1 MSHEPIELRGC
12 TPEPLMAYL
21 KALGIFRLVA
31 EQKDKEARAWWH
43 NDTFMLRSTLDRD
56 SLVEFFLQEYRPT
69 PIVSPWN
76 NRFRTGV
83 MSGDKTGLDIIM
95 SSSERRFSDY
105 RCSIEE
111 SKSLLKREGFE
122 NRSIPG
128 KGAEKNRIHSKCR
141 TLFSDRTVE
150 WLDAVYV
157 LTHKEP
163 SYPPL
168 TSNGGTLGTSSSGD
182 ISMNFAKNLVEALGL
197 GKSRP
202 RNVPTLRDWLSGSLF
217 GDGNP
222 KLSAS
227 AGGQFSPGGWG
238 PNSTVGFEA
247 DSLINPWDFL
257 LMVEGTLAFTGAP
270 VRRLS
275 PESRSKAVFPFT
287 VNASAAG
294 YGTSSSSEYASARA
308 EFWAPLWDR
317 PSTLGELRHVASEG
331 RCQLGRSQ
339 ASNGAGFAR
348 AIAGLG
354 VERGVESFQRFGFMQ
369 RTGRDA
375 VFAASVGR
383 LAVKIQRE
391 SNLLFDL
398 DAWMQS
404 LRGQVRDNA
413 DLGTVFRQVE
423 DAIIEFCQ
431 RGRPRDLQDVL
442 IAVGRAERWM
452 SRSGLRENVRP
463 VNLSWEW
470 SRDSYDESLDDA
482 SSFRLACA
490 MSSIIGHVREQ
501 RKVGPIRENL
511 EPVDM
516 SKGTSW
522 KDDSTS
528 FVWSTGDPLANMLA
542 VLGRRCLEGRM
553 HGLDYPPLNAA
564 YSARLDDIVAFLNG
578 GVDVQRVADLA
589 LPLSF
594 VRYRRR
600 RLNEEDSQGQDSF
613 TAPFDLPSAYAV
625 MKLTL
630 LPSKFVCP
638 EFGADGEG
646 IDIAME
652 PSMLAMLRA
661 GRVQD
666 AYQVACRRLKASG
679 LRPLSEDSG
688 ISNRSEQGRR
698 LAAALLFPLDKG
710 NHKALAERALRKP
723 GRLETV

>member
-1 MSHEPIELRGC
+1 MSQDHTLELRGC

-31 EQKDKEARAWWH
+31 EQKDKDARAWWH
-43 NDTFMLRSTLDRD
+43 NDTFTLRSTLDRD
-56 SLVEFFLQEYRPT
+56 ALVDFFLEEYRPT

-83 MSGDKTGLDIIM
+83 MSGDKSGLDVIM
-95 SSSERRFSDY
+95 SSPQGRFSDY

-128 KGAEKNRIHSKCR
+128 KGAEKNSIHSKCR
-141 TLFSDRTVE
+141 ALFSDRAVD

-182 ISMNFAKNLVEALGL
+182 ISMNFAKNLVAGLGL
-197 GKSRP
+197 GKRRRKDAP
-202 RNVPTLRDWLSGSLF
+202 APQDWLKASLF
-217 GDGNP
+217 GSGSP
-222 KLSAS
+222 KLSKD

-257 LMVEGTLAFTGAP
+257 LLVEGTLALAGAP
-270 VRRLS
+270 ARRLS

-294 YGTSSSSEYASARA
+294 YSTSSSSEYASARA
-308 EFWAPLWDR
+308 EFWAPLWNR
-317 PSTLGELRHVASEG
+317 PSTLGELEHVVSEG
-331 RCQLGRSQ
+331 RAQLGKRQ

-354 VERGVESFQRFGFMQ
+354 TERGISSFQRFGFLQ

-383 LAVKIQRE
+383 LAVKVQPE

-398 DAWMQS
+398 DAWTQS

-413 DLGTVFRQVE
+413 GLGIVFRQVE

-431 RGRPRDLQDVL
+431 RGGPSGLQDVL
-442 IAVGRAERWM
+442 IAVGHAERWVA
-452 SRSGLRENVRP
+452 SSGLRENVAP
-463 VNLSWEW
+463 LSNLSSEW
-470 SRDSYDESLDDA
+470 LAHANDNSVE
-482 SSFRLACA
+482 FRLAKA
-490 MSSIIGHVREQ
+490 MSSILQEPSQGI
-501 RKVGPIRENL
+501 GPIRWNL
-511 EPVDM
+511 EPV
-516 SKGTSW
+516 GTPQRRLEW
-522 KDDSTS
+522 ITDSTS
-528 FVWSTGDPLANMLA
+528 FVWTAGDPQGNMLA
-542 VLGRRCLEGRM
+542 VLERRWLEGRM
-553 HGLDYPPLNAA
+553 KDMENRHPPLNAT
-564 YSARLDDIVAFLNG
+564 YSAQLNDIASFLNG
-578 GVDVQRVADLA
+578 YVDDQRIADLA

-594 VRYRRR
+594 VRYWHRPAQSDFQQ
-600 RLNEEDSQGQDSF
+600 EP
-613 TAPFDLPSAYAV
+613 PFDLPAAYAV

-630 LPSKFVCP
+630 LPGKFECP
-638 EFGADGEG
+638 RFGPGV
-646 IDIAME
+646 DIAME
-652 PSMLAMLRA
+652 PSMLTMLRA
-661 GRVQD
+661 GRVGD
-666 AYQVACRRLKASG
+666 AYRVAYRRLRTSG
-679 LRPLSEDSG
+679 LMPLSNSPG
-688 ISNRSEQGRR
+688 INDGSEQGHR
-698 LAAALLFPLDKG
+698 LAAALLFPLDG
-710 NHKALAERALRKP
+710 SAHCALAERALRRP
-723 GRLETV
+723 DRLDAQ